1 MKDRQISQKMLQAL
15 QSGVLHPLLELIH
28 HDQTLDMELRGNFI
42 NIYYR
47 GGSLFTITEIKEE
60 NDSSF
65 TIYFN
70 STGNK
75 NDKGYCNSS
84 LYKAKGRSPL
94 PDHPSLEKAVQNIPL
109 YKQAMDWY
117 FSENPN
123 LEREIQ
129 QEIVT
134 ENNNHSNISYGTDYY
149 IVDIEYANSE
159 NNSRFDMVA
168 IKWPSTSNGRQDGKE
183 ATLALIELK
192 YGDGSIKGDAGVEKH
207 LQDSDTFLSA
217 SEKFSDFC
225 SDMAQVFKQK
235 CKLGLING
243 IKEDRHPTITTNNP
257 ELIFIFANHKPASQK
272 LKEEVKKLRSQCIQ
286 WNIYYATA
294 SAMGYGLYANQMKD
308 IDKFLKAL
316 DQEPIKTAPSIKE
329 NL

>member
-28 HDQTLDMELRGNFI
+28 YDQTLDMELRGNSV

-47 GGSLFTITEIKEE
+47 GGSLFTLKEE
-60 NDSSF
+60 SSNSF
-65 TIYFN
+65 SIFFN
-70 STGNK
+70 SK
-75 NDKGYCNSS
+75 YCNTILAKLYPKLSS
-84 LYKAKGRSPL
+84 TPSVDEAIQNL
-94 PDHPSLEKAVQNIPL
+94 PF
-109 YKQAMDWY
+109 YKQAMDFW
-117 FSENPN
+117 FSNHPK

-134 ENNNHSNISYGTDYY
+134 ENNNHGNISYGTDYY